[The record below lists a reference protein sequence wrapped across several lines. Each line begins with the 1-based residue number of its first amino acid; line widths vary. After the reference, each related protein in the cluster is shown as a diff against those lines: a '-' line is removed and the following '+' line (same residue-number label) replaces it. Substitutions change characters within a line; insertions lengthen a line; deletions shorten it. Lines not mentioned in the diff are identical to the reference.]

1 MGCGTGIIFG
11 MDKLPV
17 PPQEAIIYEDDKLYI
32 CLATYP
38 ITKGHTIVVWKN
50 KAEDLHLLRRKDYE
64 YLMDMVDIARDSL
77 LETLKI
83 KKVYLIY
90 MDEVKQVHCDL
101 DLHLLRRKDYEYLM
115 DMVDIARDSLLET
128 LKIKKVYLIY
138 MDEVKQVHWHLIPR
152 YDERGFNIL
161 MHEPKENKDFSLTF
175 ELSRTFI
182 NKKQKLQF

>member
-11 MDKLPV
+11 VDKLPV
-17 PPQEAIIYEDDKLYI
+17 PPQEEIIYEDDKLYI

-50 KAEDLHLLRRKDYE
+50 KAE
-64 YLMDMVDIARDSL
+64 
-77 LETLKI
+77 
-83 KKVYLIY
+83 
-90 MDEVKQVHCDL
+90 

>member
-90 MDEVKQVHCDL
+90 MDEVKQVH
-101 DLHLLRRKDYEYLM
+101 
-115 DMVDIARDSLLET
+115 
-128 LKIKKVYLIY
+128 
-138 MDEVKQVHWHLIPR
+138 WHLIPR